1 MTEPSADLDVAEL
14 RSDIHGERVAEA
26 RACDYIGQQCE
37 NSTSRWAEIAPPH
50 IGFRSF
56 LQLDTIQHSIAR
68 DGAGVVF
75 DDSDATVRSSL
86 SSGFLVVVT
95 GGRSTPI

>member
-1 MTEPSADLDVAEL
+1 L
-14 RSDIHGERVAEA
+14 
-26 RACDYIGQQCE
+26 C
-37 NSTSRWAEIAPPH
+37 
-50 IGFRSF
+50 
-56 LQLDTIQHSIAR
+56 QLDTIQHSIASIAR

-75 DDSDATVRSSL
+75 DDSDDLTVAPL